1 MLLNPQS
8 NCYNV
13 GLLVH
18 PQHSP
23 CPCCRHALVRCW
35 RVKTTL
41 VHQTWVNA
49 TQKGIEAHKAGR
61 VQEADLLYTA
71 ILKAQPKHHD
81 ANHNMGVL
89 AVGVGKVERAL
100 PFFKTALA
108 SNPIPLEALSHLME
122 HAHLFHCISA
132 NSSRYFHWY
141 T

>member
-1 MLLNPQS
+1 
-8 NCYNV
+8 V
-13 GLLVH
+13 GLVVR

-108 SNPIPLEALSHLME
+108 SNPSKALFRLS
-122 HAHLFHCISA
+122 
-132 NSSRYFHWY
+132 YFD
-141 T
+141 TLIKLGKLADAQSVLKV